1 MTGSLFQ
8 YQTVRWSL
16 AVLLILQAL
25 SAKTDTPYWPDFIP
39 YTPVKSINDE
49 FKKLVL
55 DQPDAISPYDIN
67 NSSTLLLAPDN
78 DAMDNEY
85 RIKFQGI
92 ITVDASPESGVTPGY
107 QYDFQHQNTTVIIE
121 SDKPTLITYDNRNGQ
136 IIDLQ
141 GKGCFLADITAAEKK
156 TLKGFPEKLIS
167 ELYIDTAGSFFH
179 PDRLIQVYM
188 MSATS
193 GGDGNQGNDR
203 KGTNNNNK
211 PEKPEKPDT
220 SSKPPICDK
229 CKTPRYDVDFHD
241 GDFGQLFVP
250 LNIGA
255 ARRRSEALMS
265 SCSAYSSLHYTA
277 SLFHPGSVNR
287 LESYPPCSFYAKLD
301 HRNPSQPAI
310 GCNAAAVLAAI
321 TLWSRMPASTRDN
334 NPPVLSLGPNSG
346 EDSGYSEGNSAYSQ
360 DDPAESQDD
369 SPNTEEGSPH
379 SEEEE
384 QPNRCI
390 TQ

>member
-1 MTGSLFQ
+1 MTGSLFR
-8 YQTVRWSL
+8 YQIIRCSL

-85 RIKFQGI
+85 RIQFQGI
-92 ITVDASPESGVTPGY
+92 LTVDASPESGVAPGY
-107 QYDFQHQNTTVIIE
+107 EYDFQHQNTTVIIE
-121 SDKPTLITYDNRNGQ
+121 SDKPVLITYNNKNGQ

-141 GKGCFLADITAAEKK
+141 GKGCFLADITTVEKK
-156 TLKGFPEKLIS
+156 TLKSFPEKLMS

-188 MSATS
+188 MSAAS

-211 PEKPEKPDT
+211 PKKPDT
-220 SSKPPICDK
+220 SSKPPICEK
-229 CKTPRYDVDFHD
+229 CKTPRYDVDFHE
-241 GDFGQLFVP
+241 GSLGGPGGVFVP
-250 LNIGA
+250 LNIDP
-255 ARRRSEALMS
+255 ARLHSEAPMP
-265 SCSAYSSLHYTA
+265 SCLAYFNLYFIA
-277 SLFHPGSVNR
+277 SRFYPSDVSR
-287 LESYPPCSFYAKLD
+287 LGSYPPCSFYAKLD

-310 GCNAAAVLAAI
+310 SGNAGDILVAI
-321 TLWSRMPASTRDN
+321 TLWSRMPSGIRDD
-334 NPPVLSLGPNSG
+334 NPPLLPLRTDRG
-346 EDSGYSEGNSAYSQ
+346 EDSGYSEGDSAY
-360 DDPAESQDD
+360 SQDD

>member
-1 MTGSLFQ
+1 MTGILFR
-8 YQTVRWSL
+8 YQIIRWSL

-25 SAKTDTPYWPDFIP
+25 SAKTDTPYWSDFIP
-39 YTPVKSINDE
+39 YTSVKSINDE

-85 RIKFQGI
+85 RIQFQGI
-92 ITVDASPESGVTPGY
+92 FTVDASPESSVTPRY
-107 QYDFQHQNTTVIIE
+107 EYDFQHQNTTVIIE
-121 SDKPTLITYDNRNGQ
+121 SDKPVLITYNNKNGQ

-141 GKGCFLADITAAEKK
+141 GKGCFLADITTAEKK
-156 TLKGFPEKLIS
+156 TLKSFPKKLMS

-179 PDRLIQVYM
+179 PDRLIQVHM
-188 MSATS
+188 ISATS
-193 GGDGNQGNDR
+193 GGDGNQSNDR

-211 PEKPEKPDT
+211 PEKPDT
-220 SSKPPICDK
+220 SSKPPICEK
-229 CKTPRYDVDFHD
+229 CKTPRYDVDFHE
-241 GDFGQLFVP
+241 GDLGGVFVP

-255 ARRRSEALMS
+255 ARRHSEAPMS
-265 SCSAYSSLHYTA
+265 SCSAYSVLHCTA
-277 SLFHPGSVNR
+277 SRFHPGNINR

-310 GCNAAAVLAAI
+310 SCNAGATLAAI
-321 TLWSRMPASTRDN
+321 TLWSRMPASMRDN
-334 NPPVLSLGPNSG
+334 NPPVLSLGTDSG
-346 EDSGYSEGNSAYSQ
+346 EDSGYSEGDSAYSQ
-360 DDPAESQDD
+360 DDSADSQDD